1 MIIKLC
7 QFDAVSQNG
16 ERLVQVFRPGQIEE
30 AAAFFGMGKTAAPL
44 LPEVQNHLES
54 IKSDP
59 GKIHVL
65 VNALGAGEY
74 WGSNI
79 NGDHFPEI
87 ALIHKGPDWGYET
100 FYQAMPFTH
109 HQNKDPSK
117 GFGSVN
123 LSVWNDAM
131 KRVEL
136 VIAIDRA
143 KAERVGA
150 TSVCD
155 KIDAGIFGDVSM
167 GCRVPFDRCSIC
179 CDLAKFQEAQ
189 RSYDPSRHKNVGAA
203 VLEFHKKSPIR
214 GISITRD
221 DYCDCLRKSLNKIRP
236 DGRRACAINDYPKF
250 FDISFVFIGADKTA
264 KVMAKLASAAA
275 RVPEVARAVP
285 SWYMAEVAYG
295 EGMQKAASASAPE
308 LVANMNGPSDVRDAI
323 NPLKT
328 GTVGYVRP
336 RTKQAA
342 QVKASE
348 ILKDIIPSQFG
359 GKPVNLDHEGN
370 DLPND
375 VLDTLGKSDLSQ
387 ALSTVS
393 SLGIL
398 LRPREFQ
405 RIMIINVSGGN
416 PGLADKLDS
425 ENKVFPPSDKTESG
439 ASMGPEFFS
448 DLLKKVVLP
457 HLEDRSILE
466 PVAKRR
472 VIRITV
478 VGAPKTA
485 ASRPDFDYSTPFL
498 QEISAAYNG
507 YLDGA
512 IHCLRNAGQC
522 IEKDAELW
530 SAVFAEDGLTK
541 QAGQVV
547 RINPAVLLGAIGGAY
562 GLSSLAD
569 WERQRAMM
577 GDREPVG
584 PLTATAADYPKALML
599 LAALAALHQ
608 QGSSL
613 PSRLMSGLRAATT
626 GYQS

>member
-1 MIIKLC
+1 VITKLC

-16 ERLVQVFRPGQIEE
+16 ERLVQVYHPGQIEE
-30 AAAFFGMGKTAAPL
+30 AAVFFGMGKTAALL
-44 LPEVQNHLES
+44 LPEVQKHLES

-79 NGDHFPEI
+79 NGDWFGES
-87 ALIHKGPDWGYET
+87 ALVHKGPDWGYET
-100 FYQAMPFTH
+100 FYQALPFTH
-109 HQNKDPSK
+109 HQNKDPNK
-117 GFGSVN
+117 GFGSVT
-123 LSVWNDAM
+123 LAVWNDAM

-136 VIAIDRA
+136 VIEIDRR
-143 KAERVGA
+143 KAEKVGA

-179 CDLAKFQEAQ
+179 CDMARFQEAQ
-189 RSYDPSRHKNVGAA
+189 WTYDPSRHKNVGAA
-203 VLEFHKKSPIR
+203 VLEFHKKNPIR

-264 KVMAKLASAAA
+264 KVMAKLASAP
-275 RVPEVARAVP
+275 VSVAVP
-285 SWYMAEVAYG
+285 SWYVAEEVYG
-295 EGMQKAASASAPE
+295 EGMQKAASAAQKFDLEPGSARRATPE
-308 LVANMNGPSDVRDAI
+308 DLRDAI

-328 GTVGYVRP
+328 GTVGHVRP

-348 ILKDIIPSQFG
+348 ILKDVIPSQFG
-359 GKPVNLDHEGN
+359 GKPVNLDYQGG
-370 DLPND
+370 DLPKD
-375 VLDTLGKSDLSQ
+375 VLNTLGKGDLSE

-393 SLGIL
+393 SMGML
-398 LRPREFQ
+398 LRPHEFQ
-405 RIMIINVSGGN
+405 RIIIVNMSGGD
-416 PGLADKLDS
+416 GKAADKLEE
-425 ENKVFPPSDKTESG
+425 ENKVFPPVSESSPM
-439 ASMGPEFFS
+439 SMGPEFFS
-448 DLLKKVVLP
+448 GLLKNLLLP

-478 VGAPKTA
+478 MGAPKTA
-485 ASRPDFDYSTPFL
+485 SKRPDFDFDTPFL
-498 QEISAAYNG
+498 QKISAAYNG

-512 IHCLRNAGQC
+512 VHCLRNAERC
-522 IEKDAELW
+522 IEKDAALW
-530 SAVFAEDGLTK
+530 SAVFDESGFTK
-541 QAGQVV
+541 QAGQPV
-547 RINPAVLLGAIGGAY
+547 RINPAVLLGAVGGAY
-562 GLSSLAD
+562 ALSSYAD
-569 WERQRAMM
+569 WERQQAMM
-577 GDREPVG
+577 GQREPVG
-584 PLTATAADYPKALML
+584 ALTATAADYPKALMI
-599 LAALAALHQ
+599 LAALAAMHQ

-613 PSRLMSGLRAATT
+613 PSRLLSGLRAATV
-626 GYQS
+626 GYQP